1 MQPKIDIR
9 RRKQLKKMAG
19 RKTVKGKEVP
29 VDDKNKVK
37 GGD

>member
-1 MQPKIDIR
+1 
-9 RRKQLKKMAG
+9 MAG

-37 GGD
+37 GGDQAAKNNMCIHTGI